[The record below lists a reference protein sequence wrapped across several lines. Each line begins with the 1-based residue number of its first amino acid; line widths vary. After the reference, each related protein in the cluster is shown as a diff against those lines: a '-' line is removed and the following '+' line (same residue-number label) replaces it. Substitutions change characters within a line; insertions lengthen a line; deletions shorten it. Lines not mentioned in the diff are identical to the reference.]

1 MPTLRTIKNA
11 VITSNIDGSC
21 AIDPLKGGPLCTV
34 KEIRFSGRNFSS
46 LDDFEQHRAPG
57 RQWNSGMTG
66 LSAVC
71 GACRSKENKTA
82 IVRDRNSM
90 QAQFTR
96 RPFWLAK
103 GKEIQMGM
111 LMALVLFGLIIRGLY
126 R

>member
-1 MPTLRTIKNA
+1 
-11 VITSNIDGSC
+11 
-21 AIDPLKGGPLCTV
+21 
-34 KEIRFSGRNFSS
+34 
-46 LDDFEQHRAPG
+46 
-57 RQWNSGMTG
+57 MTD

-82 IVRDRNSM
+82 IARHRNPM

-103 GKEIQMGM
+103 GKKIEMVM
-111 LMALVLFGLIIRGLY
+111 LMALVLCGLIIHGLY